1 MRARARTHTQPRG
14 AHVATS
20 VDGDMENGRSGIE
33 ARLIVL
39 DNSGA
44 GAYATIPGRCWPGL
58 ADWLAGSRECSLP
71 LSLSLSLSLSLF
83 LSLSLSLSHTF
94 SFSFSISSLAT
105 PQTSSTFAPSFL
117 SFVAQPF
124 PLGISAFCPFRD
136 FDSSLYYAFL
146 HFVHFVHLSVHFW
159 KGRDAFFRIFP
170 YCSYPFCFFGRTGMI
185 PRLPLAQV
193 LCLTSSGSVHIE
205 SRAPPF

>member
-83 LSLSLSLSHTF
+83 LSLSLSLTLSH
-94 SFSFSISSLAT
+94 SLSPYPPLPPRRHHPPSLRRSSL
-105 PQTSSTFAPSFL
+105 SSRNPFL
-117 SFVAQPF
+117 SAFLRFVR
-124 PLGISAFCPFRD
+124 SATLIPRYIMHFYILFTLSTCRFIFGKDATR
-136 FDSSLYYAFL
+136 FSVSSLTVHTPFAF
-146 HFVHFVHLSVHFW
+146 SV
-159 KGRDAFFRIFP
+159 G
-170 YCSYPFCFFGRTGMI
+170 
-185 PRLPLAQV
+185 LA
-193 LCLTSSGSVHIE
+193 
-205 SRAPPF
+205 